1 MDAMS
6 SFRPLLPYIRRH
18 RFGFAAGLVP
28 VFLANVIWLLFP
40 LVLCRAINDIQAG
53 SGQRLIPD
61 LLLLVAV
68 AAGRGVFQFLARW
81 TSVCV
86 SRTIEFDLRNDL
98 FRRLESLSAS
108 FYGRSRTGDIMA
120 RATNDMNAVRT
131 LVGPAVTYGVAA
143 VVYTAGALIC
153 MVRLSPRLAVWAFF
167 PIPIAS
173 IAVQYCGGRIRERFE
188 RILAMFSQISS
199 HAQENFS
206 NARLIRAYG
215 QEASEIQVF
224 EAENREYIACNL
236 RLARLMCMLGP
247 TLNTLLAAAVVPV
260 LWLGGREVLLGR
272 MTVGTFVAFNAYLT
286 QFTGPATSLGWVV
299 NLAQSGRA
307 AMCRINE
314 IMAEKPEIEDDPAT
328 ACYGAETAIRG
339 EIEFRDLSFTYGR
352 KQSVLNKVNLHIP
365 AGSTLAILGLTGSG
379 KSTLASLIAR
389 IYDAEAGAVLIDGH
403 TIREFRL
410 DPLRSAIGFVPQETF
425 LFSDTIGANIGFGG
439 EGVDTEN
446 IRQAAAI
453 AGIGQ
458 EIEAFPERYS
468 TLVGE
473 RGLTLSGGQKQ
484 RIAIARAVIRNP
496 RILVMDDA
504 LSSVDVETEELILG
518 RLRAAMRGRTVILIS
533 HRVSTVRGAD
543 RIAVLHD
550 GCIAEY
556 GTHGE
561 LLSRDGYYAGMYTR
575 QLLET
580 ELEMA

>member
-6 SFRPLLPYIRRH
+6 SFRPLLPYIGRH
-18 RFGFAAGLVP
+18 RFGFAASLVP
-28 VFLANVIWLLFP
+28 VLLANVVWLLFP
-40 LVLCRAINDIQAG
+40 LVLLRAIDDIQAG
-53 SGQRLIPD
+53 SGQMLISD
-61 LLLLVAV
+61 VLLLVAV

-86 SRTIEFDLRNDL
+86 SRNIEFDLRNDF
-98 FRRLESLSAS
+98 FRKLESLSAG

-120 RATNDMNAVRT
+120 RATNDLNSVRT
-131 LVGPAVTYGVAA
+131 LVGPAVTYGAA
-143 VVYTAGALIC
+143 AMVYTAGALVC

-215 QEASEIQVF
+215 QEASEIRSF
-224 EAENREYIACNL
+224 EGENREYIACSL
-236 RLARLMCMLGP
+236 RLARLMGMLGP
-247 TLNTLLAAAVVPV
+247 TLNLLLAVAVVPV

-272 MTVGTFVAFNAYLT
+272 MTVGTFVAFNAYLA
-286 QFTGPATSLGWVV
+286 QFTGPATSLGWVL
-299 NLAQSGRA
+299 NLVQSGRA
-307 AMCRINE
+307 AMGRINE
-314 IMAEKPEIEDDPAT
+314 VMAEKPEIEDDPAK

-352 KQSVLNKVNLHIP
+352 ERTVLNKVNLRVP
-365 AGSTLAILGLTGSG
+365 AGSSLAILGLTGCG

-389 IYDAEAGAVLIDGH
+389 IHDAEARAVLIDGRP
-403 TIREFRL
+403 IREFRL
-410 DPLRSAIGFVPQETF
+410 EPLRRAIGFVPQETF
-425 LFSDTIGANIGFGG
+425 LFSDTISSNIGFGS
-439 EGVDTEN
+439 EGADAED

-453 AGIGQ
+453 AGIDE

-468 TLVGE
+468 TQVGE

-484 RIAIARAVIRNP
+484 RIAIARAVIRDP
-496 RILVMDDA
+496 RILVLDDA
-504 LSSVDVETEELILG
+504 LSSVDTETEELILG
-518 RLRAAMRGRTVILIS
+518 RLHAAMRGRTVILIS

-561 LLSRDGYYAGMYTR
+561 LLARGGYYAGMYTR
-575 QLLET
+575 QLLEA
-580 ELEMA
+580 ELEIA